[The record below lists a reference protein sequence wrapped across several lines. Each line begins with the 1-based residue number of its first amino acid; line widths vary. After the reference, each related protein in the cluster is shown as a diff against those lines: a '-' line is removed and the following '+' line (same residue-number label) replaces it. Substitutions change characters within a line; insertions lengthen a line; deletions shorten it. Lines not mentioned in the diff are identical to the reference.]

1 MNSRKSRKVLNSISL
16 SLSLSSSI
24 RARSIHDIRM
34 ACVPIWQPAAKN
46 VSLRTGNFS
55 GAFENLAESGIRH
68 DRLVFCTSSFS
79 ALPSPFSHQ
88 FFPRQPP
95 SAPESHSGQQWISW
109 QRLRDTGNDCFFF
122 FFLSLSRHIEQALA
136 EAFRGSGPRV
146 ESRMEVGNLW
156 DFDLIYR
163 GKTIY
168 DPPREWTDIDA
179 GWNVLCKSRIRKQ
192 KGAL

>member
-122 FFLSLSRHIEQALA
+122 FFSLSLSAHRTSSG
-136 EAFRGSGPRV
+136 RG
-146 ESRMEVGNLW
+146 
-156 DFDLIYR
+156 F
-163 GKTIY
+163 
-168 DPPREWTDIDA
+168 
-179 GWNVLCKSRIRKQ
+179 SRIWTQ
-192 KGAL
+192 G

>member
-1 MNSRKSRKVLNSISL
+1 MATGCQKCFSSYRQLFWRVRKSSGIGDTPRPISL
-16 SLSLSSSI
+16 LYVVVF
-24 RARSIHDIRM
+24 RS
-34 ACVPIWQPAAKN
+34 P
-46 VSLRTGNFS
+46 L
-55 GAFENLAESGIRH
+55 
-68 DRLVFCTSSFS
+68 
-79 ALPSPFSHQ
+79 PFSHQ

-146 ESRMEVGNLW
+146 ERRMEVGNLW